1 MNGALACGFGR
12 LEMRIRATAMA
23 CGIFLVLAGGM
34 ARSDTDECRDAL
46 DRYNAARSDV
56 SSALHRYGR
65 CVSDSKGHDDCASE
79 FSTLHSAQ
87 DDFESA
93 VSEYQDKCSN

>member
-1 MNGALACGFGR
+1 MKGALACDVGR
-12 LEMRIRATAMA
+12 LQMRMWATAMA
-23 CGIFLVLAGGM
+23 CGMFLALGGNV

-46 DRYNAARSDV
+46 DHYGAAKSDV
-56 SSALHRYGR
+56 TSALRHYRR

-79 FSTLHSAQ
+79 FSTLRSAQ

-93 VSEYQDKCSN
+93 VSEYQDKCSD